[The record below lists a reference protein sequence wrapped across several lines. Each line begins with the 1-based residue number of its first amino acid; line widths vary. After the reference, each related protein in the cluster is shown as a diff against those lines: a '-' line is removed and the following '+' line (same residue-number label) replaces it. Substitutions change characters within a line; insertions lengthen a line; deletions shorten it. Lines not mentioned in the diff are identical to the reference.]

1 MSLVKF
7 QTVPARSIL
16 DFLYPQFQ
24 ATATQPAVN
33 IIETNQGF
41 RIELAAPGLDKS
53 DFQVKLESGLLSIS
67 AQKEAV
73 KEETNAQFR
82 RREFAFQSF
91 SRSFRLPDT
100 VDAGSVTAN
109 FTNGILKVELTKK
122 PEAQP
127 VYKTIEIN

>member
-53 DFQVKLESGLLSIS
+53 DFQVKVESGLLIVS
-67 AQKEAV
+67 AKKETAH
-73 KEETNAQFR
+73 EEANAQFR

-100 VDAGSVTAN
+100 VDAGSVSATLN
-109 FTNGILKVELTKK
+109 NGILKVELTKK

-127 VYKTIEIN
+127 ITKTIEIN